1 MTEEKLE
8 VNYVID
14 DHFQFIIN
22 QMDIYVEESIIGM
35 EDKREIDKIN
45 ELRSQFIARIACIK
59 NYNFQCNA
67 NLHDQLNTNWK
78 KLVKNK
84 SIRHSSKLEWIKR
97 DLIRRDCVLMMDCN
111 SSNKLSMWILGSY
124 SNSEKQI
131 TFLKYILL

>member
-8 VNYVID
+8 VNYLID

-131 TFLKYILL
+131 TFLK

>member
-8 VNYVID
+8 VNYLID

-45 ELRSQFIARIACIK
+45 DLRSQFIARIACIK

-131 TFLKYILL
+131 TFLKYI

>member
-8 VNYVID
+8 VNYLID

-131 TFLKYILL
+131 TFLKYI

>member
-1 MTEEKLE
+1 
-8 VNYVID
+8 
-14 DHFQFIIN
+14 
-22 QMDIYVEESIIGM
+22 MDIYVEESIIGM

-84 SIRHSSKLEWIKR
+84 SIRNSSKLEWIKR

-131 TFLKYILL
+131 TFLKYI